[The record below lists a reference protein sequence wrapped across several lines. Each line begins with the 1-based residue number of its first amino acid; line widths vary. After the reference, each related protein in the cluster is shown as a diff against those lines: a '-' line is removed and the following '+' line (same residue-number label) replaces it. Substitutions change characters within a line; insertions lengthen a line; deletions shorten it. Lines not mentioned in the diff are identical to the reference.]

1 MPRRS
6 KMGKLKVEER
16 SKFLEKLTV
25 DRVLCF
31 CTDSPKMRK
40 KQTNRT
46 RKNSLRKELE
56 RH

>member
-1 MPRRS
+1 
-6 KMGKLKVEER
+6 MGKLKVEER